1 MAEQLMYGTTD
12 IPGVGR
18 VEFSW
23 VSNVSASIS
32 APVTRAGSAGAPA
45 KKDDDDVVMGNNESD
60 LMAVRKDVGH
70 DVDYDVAEMDDAWGI
85 E

>member
-1 MAEQLMYGTTD
+1 MAEQLVYGTTD

-23 VSNVSASIS
+23 FSGPSASTS
-32 APVTRAGSAGAPA
+32 TPVTRAGSTSGPT
-45 KKDDDDVVMGNNESD
+45 KKDDDDAVMSNNESD
-60 LMAVRKDVGH
+60 LMAMRKDVGH
-70 DVDYDVAEMDDAWGI
+70 DVDYDVAEMDDAWAI